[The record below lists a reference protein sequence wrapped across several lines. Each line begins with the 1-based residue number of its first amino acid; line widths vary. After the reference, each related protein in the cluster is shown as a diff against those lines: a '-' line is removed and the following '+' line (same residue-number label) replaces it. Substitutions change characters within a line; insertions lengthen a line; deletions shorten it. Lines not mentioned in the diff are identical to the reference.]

1 MIAVHRLLRRI
12 CLPAA
17 IVTAVAVGG
26 GSAVAGQNTVLSIDL
41 EQLDQMLAADP
52 RPMAIVFMA
61 AWCMPCIEELPAL
74 NELYGK
80 YRDNGLHI
88 LGLSLD
94 LEGPRA
100 SQPFVDRHKVA
111 FPVYWVGEKAIK
123 AYQIRGIPLILLV
136 KNGKVAER
144 IIGRRSKKDLDKRFA
159 AFLK

>member
-1 MIAVHRLLRRI
+1 MSAVHHLLRRI

-100 SQPFVDRHKVA
+100 IQPFVDRHKVA

-136 KNGKVAER
+136 KNGKIAGR